1 VTITA
6 VPSKD
11 RLLDERGFHASYHA
25 LPLSKPTSGW
35 PKITGQSSKQ
45 SLAADGSKTLFFFR
59 PN

>member
-1 VTITA
+1 VRRKNHHFGA
-6 VPSKD
+6 VIGSVQFYHCASVG
-11 RLLDERGFHASYHA
+11 RLNFL
-25 LPLSKPTSGW
+25 L